1 MRLFSLILL
10 STLFCAN
17 VTVNVDRNQINE
29 GDSVTLTVMAQNT
42 DDAPI
47 VDLPSLAD
55 FKIISGPSQ
64 SSSSNYQFINGKM
77 SSSSTYTLTW
87 MLLPLKVGRLKIPQF
102 DISVDGKIQKSK
114 PIYVGVSKRNTSS
127 LKDAKFFI
135 EVDVDNESPYRG
147 EQIILT
153 YTLYTRVDVTGF
165 DNELPRFKGFWVE
178 DLHSPTNLKLK
189 RVQKHGKQFNAATIK
204 KVALFPTKS
213 GELVIEPM
221 VATIAVRERRRNDFS
236 LFGSPSK
243 QYTLSTQ
250 RKIINVKPLPPSS
263 DKSISANVG
272 NWKLSST
279 IDTRKPIENEAIT
292 IKVNIKGNGNLKS
305 VDILPYTFPN
315 GFEVFEPKIS
325 MKESKSQNII
335 GGTKSIEYVI
345 IPRESGTFT
354 LPPFKLKY
362 FNPHSKKWITKETKP
377 FNLSVTEGKNNFN
390 ENIGFSK
397 EEVQVVGKDI
407 RFMDEAYPRW
417 QKLNSGLFDKWTY
430 FLFILAI
437 TTFLIPTMVSARQS
451 HLVNT
456 AGSRKSKAALKHALK
471 SITIDVKTTSPEEIY
486 SELNRILIQYVND
499 KTGNRNVEYSIA
511 ELTDILNVHIDND
524 KILDELEKLLKR
536 GESVRFAPVSSA
548 NISHDVNRF
557 ESLLKEVDNEW
568 S

>member
-1 MRLFSLILL
+1 MRFLSFIFL

-17 VTVNVDRNQINE
+17 VSVNVDRNQINE
-29 GDSVTLTVMAQNT
+29 GDSVTLTVMTQNT
-42 DDAPI
+42 EDAP
-47 VDLPSLAD
+47 VVELPTLAD

-87 MLLPLKVGRLKIPQF
+87 MLLPLKAGRLEIPQF
-102 DISVDGKIQKSK
+102 EINVDGKTQKSK
-114 PIYVGVSKRNTSS
+114 PIYVGVSKRNTAS
-127 LKDAKFFI
+127 LKDSKFFI
-135 EVDVDNESPYRG
+135 EVDVDNNSPYRG

-153 YTLYTRVDVTGF
+153 YTLYTRVDITGF

-213 GELVIEPM
+213 GQLEIEPM
-221 VATIAVRERRRNDFS
+221 VATVAVRERRRNDFS

-263 DKSISANVG
+263 DKLVSANVG
-272 NWKLSST
+272 SWKLTST
-279 IDTRKPIENEAIT
+279 IDTRNPVENEAIT

-305 VDILPYTFPN
+305 VDILPYTFPT
-315 GFEVFEPKIS
+315 GFEVFEPKIT

-345 IPRESGTFT
+345 IPRESGKFT
-354 LPPFKLKY
+354 LSPFKLKY
-362 FNPHSKKWITKETKP
+362 FNPHSQKWIITETKP
-377 FNLSVTEGKNNFN
+377 FKLSISEGKNNFN
-390 ENIGFSK
+390 ENIGLSK
-397 EEVQVVGKDI
+397 EEVQIVGKDI
-407 RFMDEAYPRW
+407 RFMDEAIPQW
-417 QKLNSGLFDKWTY
+417 QKLNSGLFDKWSY

-437 TTFLIPTMVSARQS
+437 TTFLFPSMVSVRQS

-456 AGSRKSKAALKHALK
+456 ASSRKSKAALKHALK
-471 SITIDVKTTSPEEIY
+471 SMTIDINSMSPEEVY
-486 SELNRILIQYVND
+486 SEINRILIQFIND

-511 ELTDILNVHIDND
+511 EIFEILKAHHEND
-524 KILDELEKLLKR
+524 KILNDLEEILKR
-536 GESVRFAPVSSA
+536 GESVRFSPVSNA
-548 NISHDVNRF
+548 NINQDVNRL